1 MSATKFKP
9 VNARPVKRFFVE
21 MLTRDIALEDAIL
34 DLLDNCVDGILRSVG
49 DADDS
54 EQPYKGHWAKITFNK
69 KEFVIEDNC
78 GGIPWSLHDQAFR
91 MGRPPDGHN
100 GGEGSLLTVGV
111 YGIGMKRALF
121 KLGRSA
127 TIWTQNKKDNYEVSI
142 PNGWMDDPEDWD
154 LDVTPAKAKRSED
167 GTRIVAK
174 DLEDG
179 IKERFTAESFKDELL
194 DKIESHY
201 SVIIHK
207 GFEVTVNETP
217 AKAKP
222 LSFRFASSDVPDAD
236 VRPYIFRANP
246 DGIEVFLAIGLRDPI
261 PGVEKTLSGQTE
273 TEFSS
278 DYAGWTVICNDRV
291 VLYCNRDELTGWG
304 TAKLPRYHTQF
315 ISISGVVEF
324 KGPPALLPTTT
335 TKRGLDFSS
344 PLYQKVLDRMRDG
357 LRLFVDFTNRWKAR
371 EEEAK
376 EYVGPVA
383 SLSYDSLKREAS
395 KLSYAKVKV
404 GLEGEQYKPK
414 LPRPVD
420 DSPDV
425 RISYFR
431 DKEKVAALAELIL
444 PDLAELRD
452 RDIRRGVGEKSFD
465 YALDELGAVRRP
477 KKSK

>member
-1 MSATKFKP
+1 
-9 VNARPVKRFFVE
+9 
-21 MLTRDIALEDAIL
+21 
-34 DLLDNCVDGILRSVG
+34 LRKIG
-49 DADDS
+49 DTNGKDR
-54 EQPYKGHWAKITFNK
+54 PYKGYWAKIAFSE

-78 GGIPWSLHDQAFR
+78 GGIPWSLHDRAFR
-91 MGRPPDGHN
+91 MGRPPEGNNGH
-100 GGEGSLLTVGV
+100 EGSLLTVGV

-127 TIWTQNKKDNYEVSI
+127 MIWTQNNKDNYEVSI
-142 PNGWMDDPEDWD
+142 PNGWMDDPEDWQ
-154 LDVTPAKAKRSED
+154 LKVAPVKKARDED
-167 GTRIVAK
+167 GTRIAVR

-179 IKERFTAESFKDELL
+179 IKERFNAESFEDDLL

-207 GFEVTVNETP
+207 GFKVTVNKKD
-217 AKAKP
+217 AKPKP
-222 LSFRFASSDVPDAD
+222 LSFRFASKDVPDAD
-236 VRPYIFRANP
+236 IRPYIFRAKP
-246 DGIEVFLAIGLRDPI
+246 DGVDVFLAIGLREPI
-261 PGVEKTLSGQTE
+261 PGVEKTLSGLTE

-344 PLYQKVLDRMRDG
+344 PLYQKVLDKMRDG

-383 SLSYDSLKREAS
+383 SLPYETLKREALKLPYS
-395 KLSYAKVKV
+395 KVRV

-414 LPRPVD
+414 LPRPAD

-431 DKEKVAALAELIL
+431 EKDKVAVLAELIL
-444 PDLAELRD
+444 PDVEELRD
-452 RDIRRGVGEKSFD
+452 GDVRRGVGEKSFD
-465 YALDELGAVRRP
+465 YTLGELSTRRP
-477 KKSK
+477 GKAK